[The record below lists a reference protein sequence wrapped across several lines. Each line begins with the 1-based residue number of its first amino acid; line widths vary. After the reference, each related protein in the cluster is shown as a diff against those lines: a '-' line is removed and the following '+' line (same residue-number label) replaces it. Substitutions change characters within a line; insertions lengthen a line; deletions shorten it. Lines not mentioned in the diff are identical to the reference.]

1 MNLDVVWDNRAGRGD
16 WRVSGGRMATGNLL
30 ATAVVISLFTD
41 RVAQPDWRAPD
52 GSADRHGWWMDSF
65 DGIPIGSRLWQL
77 RRRKIA
83 NRAKLAGEARD
94 MCREAL
100 AWMTASGLVAGVDVA
115 VSLPPAGVGVGAAS
129 GDGREGTLLCFEV
142 ALRQPSLALPSVRLL
157 WSAV

>member
-1 MNLDVVWDNRAGRGD
+1 
-16 WRVSGGRMATGNLL
+16 
-30 ATAVVISLFTD
+30 
-41 RVAQPDWRAPD
+41 
-52 GSADRHGWWMDSF
+52 MDSF

-100 AWMTASGLVAGVDVA
+100 AWMTASGLVAGVDVT
-115 VSLPPAGVGVGAAS
+115 VSLPPAGN
-129 GDGREGTLLCFEV
+129 GREGTLLCFEV